1 MMMRINEQREKK
13 IFLNYFRLIL
23 QLRQRISFQNAHQMN
38 NFLWIWFLLCALFY
52 CVRFF
57 FSLLRSFDSEVKTVK
72 WTKVATEC
80 SLMRP
85 ALRLHNWNRLSQWC
99 ISYFHDMFDEW
110 MKRTVSNDDI
120 SSHKNIVHIKRVAL
134 LCIQCNLLT
143 PSSPQIHIVRVFF
156 TQFNGVIFV
165 YQLIQ
170 NDNLVRIVTDSDF
183 VFFSC
188 SHSYDSFW
196 QIFTSIKRIYSND
209 RSFSIIRFYDSVPVR
224 HFDRARMYVHCF
236 IYSPTDT

>member
-13 IFLNYFRLIL
+13 NISQLFPFNSPTAATYQFSERTSNEQFLVNLVFIVCIVL
-23 QLRQRISFQNAHQMN
+23 LRA
-38 NFLWIWFLLCALFY
+38 
-52 CVRFF
+52 FF

-80 SLMRP
+80 CLMRP

-183 VFFSC
+183 VFFCC

-236 IYSPTDT
+236 IYSPTDI